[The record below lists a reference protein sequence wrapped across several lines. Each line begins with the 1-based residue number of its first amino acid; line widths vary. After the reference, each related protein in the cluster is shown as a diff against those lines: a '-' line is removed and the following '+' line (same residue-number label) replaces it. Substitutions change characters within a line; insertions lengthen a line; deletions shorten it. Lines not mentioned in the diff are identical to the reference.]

1 MASVQIRT
9 EAPEGSIASAYNQAE
24 AIGPSGLVIIYYTI
38 SIIFKY

>member
-24 AIGPSGLVIIYYTI
+24 AIGPSGLVIYLVK
-38 SIIFKY
+38 FRLL